1 MFDTVMIGRR
11 VAQLRK
17 EKNMTQ
23 MELADRMGVSYQAV
37 SNWERGNSMPDIS
50 KLGDLSEILGISID
64 ELLGKEDIRRTNLVK
79 HMLHDE
85 DPSAFVKEEEIHLKD
100 VAEIAPALKPE
111 QAEKLA
117 KAAWEAREM
126 AWEKTADTAERE
138 ETRFE
143 RTAGSIEKEEA
154 LFEKPGD
161 QQEREKTGRKRYV
174 KDKGTDLRD
183 IEALAPFLRGEFL
196 DSLVVEAAGEG
207 ISCEDL
213 CSLAPFLSRD
223 TVAALLEKAE
233 EACNLEQLCGL
244 APFAGREAVSRM
256 FSRIMEK
263 EDFSMEELCALAPF
277 TERHLLSEAA
287 RRISDTAGF
296 EELSG
301 LAPFIDRE
309 VLKEL
314 FRKAAE
320 REDVSAEALCALTP
334 FVGREEISAALRRL
348 SGNISLQDLCGL
360 APFADR
366 ETLDALFSEAVEKEK
381 PCLEDLTALAPFV
394 GRESLSRAAEKLSEK
409 VGLGQLCGLAP
420 FIDREI
426 LRNLA
431 KKAVEADGDVTEAAG
446 VLQFLL

>member
-117 KAAWEAREM
+117 KVAWEAG
-126 AWEKTADTAERE
+126 EKNKKEESSAE
-138 ETRFE
+138 
-143 RTAGSIEKEEA
+143 GGEKEENRGKGKEKVHGGA
-154 LFEKPGD
+154 L
-161 QQEREKTGRKRYV
+161 
-174 KDKGTDLRD
+174 KD
-183 IEALAPFLRGEFL
+183 IVALAPFLRGEFL
-196 DSLVVEAAGEG
+196 DSLAMEAAGEG

-263 EDFSMEELCALAPF
+263 EDFTMEELCALAPF

-301 LAPFIDRE
+301 LAPFIDRK

-446 VLQFLL
+446 VLPFLL

>member
-1 MFDTVMIGRR
+1 MIGRR

-85 DPSAFVKEEEIHLKD
+85 DPSAFVKEEGIHLKD

-117 KAAWEAREM
+117 KAAWEAREK
-126 AWEKTADTAERE
+126 AAETAERE

-143 RTAGSIEKEEA
+143 RTVGSIEKEES
-154 LFEKPGD
+154 LFEKPGN
-161 QQEREKTGRKRYV
+161 QQEREKAGRKRYV
-174 KDKGTDLRD
+174 KAKGTNLRD

-196 DSLVVEAAGEG
+196 DSLAMEALGEG
-207 ISCEDL
+207 VSCEDL

-233 EACNLEQLCGL
+233 EACSLEQLCGL
-244 APFAGREAVSRM
+244 APFHGREAVSRM
-256 FSRIMEK
+256 FSRIRKK
-263 EDFSMEELCALAPF
+263 EVFPREELCARPPF
-277 TERHLLSEAA
+277 TERRLLSEAA

-320 REDVSAEALCALTP
+320 QEEVSAEDLCSLAP
-334 FVGREEISAALRRL
+334 FVGKEEISAVLRRL
-348 SGNISLQDLCGL
+348 SGNICLQDLCGL

-381 PCLEDLTALAPFV
+381 PCLVDLVALAPFV
-394 GRESLSRAAEKLSEK
+394 GRESLSRAAEMRSEK
-409 VGLGQLCGLAP
+409 VGFGQLCGLAP
-420 FIDREI
+420 FIDREV
-426 LRNLA
+426 LRNLV

-446 VLQFLL
+446 VLPFLL